1 MDRVIDFS
9 QGINVIMVWLELRVM
24 GEMCGMLDTMQ
35 IISGDDN
42 SQKLVTID
50 KTTLADLRE
59 SILKLENTWFLS

>member
-1 MDRVIDFS
+1 
-9 QGINVIMVWLELRVM
+9 MVWLELRVM
-24 GEMCGMLDTMQ
+24 GEMCGMLETMY